1 MQNLKFRVPAWALL
15 LVLSVRAGAVEP
27 RPFDSSGA
35 KNSVVSTA
43 TKHSNQDC
51 LKQLSLADLQVLSQ
65 FEKTLSAE
73 VDLLFRG
80 ALQNRD
86 HPARLAVGKLRQAGA
101 NLDSQGRLQLQ
112 NFQFEKL
119 SSDSALRASFLKV
132 FPSAKNRIAQI
143 ADPKRKEA
151 ILIEGWALLPPYLKV
166 AAPGQKFTAAMPLEK
181 YHAILVSELRHL
193 DQAFRDYLAAS
204 RSGGTMGDL
213 IREVSAY
220 WTHEAW
226 NGARWEREHEA
237 EQRSASAAMQ
247 LHLERL
253 VQKWGLRGEQM
264 YQLLSAWAGVHA
276 RAAENRLLVE
286 GELLEKVIATT
297 VAPLLV
303 PIAAMGWLPA
313 VGVGLALT
321 AADAGLTARGN
332 VQERG
337 GAWACHLAQQLDRKF
352 PQGFLMSLAF
362 APVSGLTHATHST
375 ARVLQVVPVKT
386 LAKSGLVALSVA
398 GGKQALDSIH
408 HAKSTEKLTQQ
419 VEKDSGKKSE
429 VASAARAETREAH
442 LHAVADTALAFIPLM
457 EVFRPNGV
465 SSPLRPRP
473 FNSGANP
480 ATRAGATTPSEA
492 VNVAPVDKV
501 PAPAP
506 KAASPV
512 RTQGGNSS
520 PSQAQPLD
528 SSEAVQGIE
537 ALMRKFASGV
547 EVDFSDPDQALMFD
561 YYRRSL
567 FGNPDTKLGTRPVQ
581 AVLEVLQKYPELAK
595 KQPFRDVHWS
605 SDETRAPV
613 PETLRRF
620 VHDSLVAARTNIG
633 KFYNVEA
640 NIGFWRK
647 ILQLDGDLL
656 EVLTPTARRILV
668 DDSNS
673 PGIRARLLFEI
684 LTKRR
689 HELLKQGKDVR
700 AISRVMVNVV
710 HTVAYLDPRVLK
722 RLNSDEGRVVNEGL
736 RKVLEVRDELA
747 MVLGFP
753 DHFPEVLRTL
763 GVDNPDGIPS
773 EKKLRESL
781 LSQFS
786 EEVEKGAI
794 VVRGAGPRART
805 IRQLSVSESPFR
817 SCVGGSDCSSR
828 TYLTRALDPNYHY
841 FTMTDPAGYSQ
852 GQITIVLGEGK
863 VGHRSVQVAFIDKLQ
878 SVPDS
883 DLPHFL
889 EGIRQSVADQG
900 YVLALPRDLGGHNG
914 ISNYTETTRFL
925 ATRVP
930 VDHAQLI
937 EGYRPNPHPRPY
949 SLDSSYSRADKRLPM
964 NPILPLASDRA
975 AALRLGALPDRSVL
989 RSGEA
994 SHHSGNLRSLKHG
1007 DERSK
1012 LLYMADFPND
1022 LISKFDPLYSE
1033 TLVGWLKDPGESLKV
1048 RKRAFFQ
1055 LVRTGVTLKNRNL
1068 TSLLTTKEQ
1077 TEILDQCLAEYTVF
1091 PDGLV
1096 PELAA
1101 LVQIPELPWVLR
1113 KRALLR
1119 LFREEMY
1126 SSPILEIFE
1135 SLDTERLADVT
1146 GTFVDLIDRDSLLAL
1161 RARQMNPN
1169 IRGEWSYDFLTN
1181 GLHALLIGARRVP
1194 QVREEAAR
1202 IYLQYSR
1209 LILNES
1215 FLGSIDSRIPSW
1227 RENLLTTDDL
1237 YRILDRPTLD
1247 AFEMRQ
1253 ALVALHEARRPLNSE
1268 RLLDSYTLALK
1279 LKAKDPE
1286 LTQELLSEV
1295 VQSARAGNRPPAFL
1309 TDFVVQLLAS
1319 GTDSGRAVAVRVLE
1333 GVPEIRDSDSHFA
1346 VRADALAISRA
1357 FLEKS
1362 RWGVSMDILDVAIR
1376 HFAERGDLEGAQRF
1390 FEERKEQRFFVLNR
1404 RRVEG
1409 GLQKLAKK
1417 LK

>member
-1 MQNLKFRVPAWALL
+1 MQNSKFRFPAVTLL
-15 LVLSVRAGAVEP
+15 FVLSVQAGAVESL
-27 RPFDSSGA
+27 RPDHSGA
-35 KNSVVSTA
+35 RQSVISSA
-43 TKHSNQDC
+43 AKRSNQDC

-65 FEKTLSAE
+65 FERTLSSE
-73 VDLLFRG
+73 VESLFRG
-80 ALQNRD
+80 ALQSPD
-86 HPARLAVGKLRQAGA
+86 HPARTAVRKLVQAGAKVDSQGKLRLQEFPFARLA
-101 NLDSQGRLQLQ
+101 TDSG
-112 NFQFEKL
+112 
-119 SSDSALRASFLKV
+119 LRESFLEV
-132 FPSAKNRIAQI
+132 FPSARNRIAAI
-143 ADPKRKEA
+143 AHPKRKET

-166 AAPGQKFTAAMPLEK
+166 AAPGQKFTAAIPLEK

-226 NGARWEREHEA
+226 NGVRWEREHEA

-264 YQLLSAWAGVHA
+264 HQLLSAWAGVHA
-276 RAAENRLLVE
+276 RAADNRLIVE
-286 GELLEKVIATT
+286 GELLEKVVAIT
-297 VAPLLV
+297 VAPLLA
-303 PIAAMGWLPA
+303 PIAAFGWLPA
-313 VGVGLALT
+313 VGFGVGLT
-321 AADAGLTARGN
+321 VADAGFTARGN

-337 GAWACHLAQQLDRKF
+337 GDWACHLAQQLDRKF
-352 PQGFLMSLAF
+352 PQGFMMSLAF
-362 APVSGLTHATHST
+362 APVSGLSHATHST
-375 ARVLQVVPVKT
+375 ARVLRVVPVKN
-386 LAKSGLVALSVA
+386 LAKTGLVAMSA
-398 GGKQALDSIH
+398 MGGKQALDSIN
-408 HAKSTEKLTQQ
+408 HAKATENLTQK
-419 VEKDSGKKSE
+419 VEKESGNRSE
-429 VASAARAETREAH
+429 VSSAARAETREAH
-442 LHAVADTALAFIPLM
+442 LHAVADTAMAFLPLM
-457 EVFRPNGV
+457 EVVRPNGV
-465 SSPLRPRP
+465 LSPLRPRP
-473 FNSGANP
+473 LNPGAKP
-480 ATRAGATTPSEA
+480 ARVGTRPDVA
-492 VNVAPVDKV
+492 VVAVAAENVH
-501 PAPAP
+501 APAP
-506 KAASPV
+506 KAVPQVSRVPKP
-512 RTQGGNSS
+512 SS
-520 PSQAQPLD
+520 PQAQPLD

-547 EVDFSDPDQALMFD
+547 EVDFTDSDQALMFD

-581 AVLEVLQKYPELAK
+581 LVLEVLQKYPELAK
-595 KQPFRDVHWS
+595 KRPFREVHWS

-613 PETLRRF
+613 PESLRRF
-620 VHDSLVAARTNIG
+620 VSDSLVAARTNIG

-668 DDSNS
+668 DDANS

-684 LTKRR
+684 LSKRR
-689 HELLKQGKDVR
+689 HELLKEGKDVR

-722 RLNSDEGRVVNEGL
+722 RLKSDEGRTVNEGL
-736 RKVLEVRDELA
+736 RRVLELRDELA

-753 DHFPEVLRTL
+753 DHFPEVLRSL

-773 EKKLRESL
+773 EKKLHASL

-786 EEVEKGAI
+786 EEVEKGAT
-794 VVRGAGPRART
+794 VVQGAGPRART

-841 FTMTDPAGYSQ
+841 FTMTDSAGYSQ
-852 GQITIVLGEGK
+852 GQVTIVLGEGK
-863 VGHRSVQVAFIDKLQ
+863 VGQISQKVAFIDKVQ
-878 SVPDS
+878 GVSDS

-900 YVLALPRDLGGHNG
+900 YVLALPIDLGGHNG
-914 ISNYTETTRFL
+914 ISNYAETTRFL
-925 ATRVP
+925 AMRVA
-930 VDHAQLI
+930 VDHARLI

-949 SLDSSYSRADKRLPM
+949 SLDSNYSRADRRLPM
-964 NPILPLASDRA
+964 NPILPLALDRA
-975 AALRLGALPDRSVL
+975 VKLRLGALPDRSVL
-989 RSGEA
+989 EPGEA
-994 SHHSGNLRSLKHG
+994 SRHSGNLRSLKHG

-1033 TLVGWLKDPGESLKV
+1033 TLIGWLKDPGESLKV

-1055 LVRTGVTLKNRNL
+1055 LIRTGVPLKNGTL
-1068 TSLLTTKEQ
+1068 SSLLNTKEQ
-1077 TEILDQCLAEYTVF
+1077 TEVLDQCLAEYSVF
-1091 PDGLV
+1091 PDGMV
-1096 PELAA
+1096 TEIAA
-1101 LVQIPELPWVLR
+1101 LVQIPDLPWVLR

-1126 SSPILEIFE
+1126 SAPILELLE
-1135 SLDTERLADVT
+1135 SLDADRLSEVV
-1146 GTFVDLIDRDSLLAL
+1146 GSLVDMFDRDSLFAH
-1161 RARQMNPN
+1161 RARLMNPN
-1169 IRGEWSYDFLTN
+1169 IRGEWTYDYLTN
-1181 GLHALLIGARRVP
+1181 NLHALLVGARRAP
-1194 QVREEAAR
+1194 KAREEAAR

-1209 LILNES
+1209 LIENES
-1215 FLGSIDSRIPSW
+1215 YLGSIESRIPSW
-1227 RENLLTTDDL
+1227 RENLLTADDL
-1237 YRILDRPTLD
+1237 YRILDRPALD
-1247 AFEMRQ
+1247 AMEMRQ
-1253 ALVALHEARRPLNSE
+1253 ALVALHEARRPLSPE

-1286 LTQELLSEV
+1286 LAHDLLSEV
-1295 VQSARAGNRPPAFL
+1295 VRSARAGNRPPEFL
-1309 TDFVVQLLAS
+1309 THFVIQLLAT
-1319 GTDSGRAVAVRVLE
+1319 GTESGRAVAVGVLE
-1333 GVPEIRDSDSHFA
+1333 GIPEIRDPGSPLA

-1357 FLEKS
+1357 FLGKP
-1362 RWGVSMDILDVAIR
+1362 RLGVSMDFLDVTFR
-1376 HFAERGDLEGAQRF
+1376 YFTERGDLEAAQRF

-1404 RRVEG
+1404 RRVEIA
-1409 GLQKLAKK
+1409 LQKLAKK